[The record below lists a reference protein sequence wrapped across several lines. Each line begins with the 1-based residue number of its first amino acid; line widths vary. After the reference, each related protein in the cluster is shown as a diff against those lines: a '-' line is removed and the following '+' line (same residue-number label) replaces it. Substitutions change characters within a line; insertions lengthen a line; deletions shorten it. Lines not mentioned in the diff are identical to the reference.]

1 MKTRVVWFGRR
12 GVGGFDEQVE
22 TYRRRVQQRWPAED
36 RVLRPVSGGRSD
48 DPRKAL
54 REEARVLDRSLEP
67 GWTLVVLDEAG
78 QRMTSEGLARFLRD
92 HEDRSTPG
100 LDFVIGSDLGID
112 REFAARASVKLSLSP
127 MTLPHQIARLVL
139 WEQLFRATHI
149 LGGGAYHRS
158 GVDGR

>member
-1 MKTRVVWFGRR
+1 MWFGRR

-36 RVLRPVSGGRSD
+36 RVLKPVSGGRSG
-48 DPRKAL
+48 DPRKVL

-78 QRMTSEGLARFLRD
+78 ERMTSQDLARFLSD
-92 HEDRSTPG
+92 CEERSTPG

-112 REFAARASVKLSLSP
+112 GEFAARAAVKLSLSP
-127 MTLPHQIARLVL
+127 LTLPHQIARLVL

-158 GVDGR
+158 DVNRR